1 MRSGADTGGRGPF
14 VLSCATE
21 IDERATASQNRNC
34 DLPLAEVRAMVDL
47 PEIYNGRVRPL
58 ADACRTSFPAQH
70 SGNAAMTIDWV
81 LVLAPLAALPVVLL
95 FAFVG
100 CSLPDVTFGL
110 PSFIPIGLYLP
121 DLATVFEITSL
132 EVIVQYT
139 PANLSGS
146 FTVQG
151 LPTSPLLVLSAINS
165 GGLLDVGSALGLP
178 AIAPGELHC
187 TCNVSLAGGAMF
199 PPGPA
204 SWSVFMDPE
213 AGDRAYFFLFRVGGN
228 FGLTGVTVLPG

>member
-81 LVLAPLAALPVVLL
+81 LVLAPLAALPLVLL

-100 CSLPDVTFGL
+100 CGAPDLTFDL
-110 PSFIPIGLYLP
+110 DPIIPISLYLP

-132 EVIVQYT
+132 EVSVQYT

-146 FTVQG
+146 FTVPG
-151 LPTSPLLVLSAINS
+151 LPASQLLVLSAIYS
-165 GGLLDVGSALGLP
+165 GGLLDVGSALGLSTSE
-178 AIAPGELHC
+178 AGELDC
-187 TCNVSLAGGAMF
+187 TCNVSLVGAAMF

-204 SWSVFMDPE
+204 SWSVFMDPV
-213 AGDRAYFFLFRVGGN
+213 AGDRAYFFLFRNNGN
-228 FGLTGVTVLPG
+228 FGLTGVTVPG